1 MSTKNFS
8 NREFAAIA
16 KEAKNEVKIFSK
28 SPYKIINDLN
38 KAAKKNEY
46 CNNLPIKEVA
56 NVCKKLHSGRYAFD
70 ACLFTKFNGKLYL
83 STLVDGFNKSDF
95 NHGDIFADS
104 KGRQIIWS
112 DSKLSAISL
121 QPITISSDGIFAAFC
136 KVAKIDIQAMNKAKK
151 EAEKEA
157 KKAEAEAAKKAK
169 KAQRDYETLCKNI
182 AKDFARGIITEVEHI
197 EKLRSAKEAYLSNVA

>member
-1 MSTKNFS
+1 MKTKNFS
-8 NREFAAIA
+8 NREFSAVV
-16 KEAKNEVKIFSK
+16 KDAKNEVKSFSK

-46 CNNLPIKEVA
+46 CNHLPIKEVA

-70 ACLFTKFNGKLYL
+70 VCLFTKFNGKLYL
-83 STLVDGFNKSDF
+83 STLVDGYNKSDF
-95 NHGDIFADS
+95 MHGDTFVDA
-104 KGRQIIWS
+104 KGHEIIWS

-121 QPITISSDGIFAAFC
+121 QPVVISYDGIFAAFC

-157 KKAEAEAAKKAK
+157 KKAKLEAERAAK

-197 EKLRSAKEAYLSNVA
+197 EKLRAAKEAYLSNVA